1 MKPCNNCQEMP
12 PRFIQTITVERPRT
26 TAVDDSGQIDL
37 NDDANWITVGQIKA
51 NIITK
56 GGSESYLFK
65 QVHAET
71 DMIVKSPSTEISR
84 SIVPSWRLRFQG
96 RKLNVIASDLI
107 NLTGRVVQTEV
118 TERRLP

>member
-12 PRFIQTITVERPRT
+12 PRYIHTLTVEKPGT
-26 TAVDDSGQIDL
+26 TTDSSGQLDL
-37 NDDANWITVGQIKA
+37 DDDANWITVGQIKA
-51 NIITK
+51 NIVTK

-71 DMIVKSPSTEISR
+71 DMILKSPSTTLSR

-107 NLTGRVVQTEV
+107 NLTGKVVQTEV